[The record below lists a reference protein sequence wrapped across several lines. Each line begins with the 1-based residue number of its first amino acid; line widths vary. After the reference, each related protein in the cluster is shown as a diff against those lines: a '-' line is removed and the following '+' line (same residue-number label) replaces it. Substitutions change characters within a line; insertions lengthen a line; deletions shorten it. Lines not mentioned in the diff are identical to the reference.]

1 MTSKKWKKKK
11 RRRVN
16 NKKTDAARV
25 KYTDGPEDGWT
36 DGDLSVV
43 VCLFSR
49 QFNRKSDA
57 IRYHI
62 YAANASVY
70 I

>member
-1 MTSKKWKKKK
+1 MEKKEKKKGK
-11 RRRVN
+11 K
-16 NKKTDAARV
+16 KKTDAARV

-43 VCLFSR
+43 VCLFPR